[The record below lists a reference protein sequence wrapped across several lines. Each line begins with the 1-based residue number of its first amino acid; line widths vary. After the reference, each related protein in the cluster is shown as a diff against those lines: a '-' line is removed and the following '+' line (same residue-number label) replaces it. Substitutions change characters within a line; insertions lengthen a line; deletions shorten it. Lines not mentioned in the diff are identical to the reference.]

1 GSLVHKGWQVTDIK
15 LPKLTAGH
23 NANIIAAAEVEL

>member
-1 GSLVHKGWQVTDIK
+1 VTNIR